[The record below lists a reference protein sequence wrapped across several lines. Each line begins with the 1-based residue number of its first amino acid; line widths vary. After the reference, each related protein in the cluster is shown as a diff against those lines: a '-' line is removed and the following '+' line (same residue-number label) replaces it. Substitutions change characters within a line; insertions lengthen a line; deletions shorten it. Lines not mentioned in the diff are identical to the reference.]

1 MIPRNKRSGPGGG
14 TRRLHHNPRERE
26 GPDGAELGST
36 CVKFGVFAR
45 PECAVKPFKMTSAND
60 NEALAIAA

>member
-14 TRRLHHNPRERE
+14 TRRLHQKARYD
-26 GPDGAELGST
+26 GVPDGAELGST

-45 PECAVKPFKMTSAND
+45 PECAVKPFKTTNAND
-60 NEALAIAA
+60 NEAFAIAA